1 MIAARPYENLLRIA
15 TREGRRSSIGVA
27 APNCRLAALGA
38 VLGACLLG
46 TVLAAD
52 AQAAGAAP
60 GAASG
65 EGWGASYWGSIP
77 PPADSLRAAF
87 LPRPVPLW
95 ERSLGAPYALAMLP
109 LGLVGKGLKAGV
121 GYADEHGLAHR
132 IAWLL
137 GPQDGPFGLKLRVE
151 AGELL
156 GPGAGLVINHD
167 ACFGPANDFLLR
179 WRSNASGTHR
189 VHAGLDLAG
198 PRRARTVLAAGC
210 SLRPNARFFGL
221 GPDSRKSDESYYTQ
235 ELAWGAAALR
245 LPLAGGLSAELG
257 ARYAEVATRAP
268 GPDDGPSLP
277 ERFDA
282 LPTGYGERSRGT
294 SLGLTL
300 VHDTT
305 TENGRPRRG
314 GIRHFAVARHLARA
328 GAGDGVDYTSYRG
341 ELEQFVPL
349 WNAQQ
354 ALALRLFAD
363 WIDAEQPR
371 DLPFQCLPANDEPFL
386 LRGYRD
392 FRWRGTGIT
401 GLSVEYRWPLWAYK
415 TPEAL
420 GIDAYLFTDLG
431 QVFEHAEDIGGG
443 RLTQSVGGGL
453 RLIGNGGFGG
463 RIELGHSE
471 EGTVI
476 RLRMDQLFQYGR
488 DGLMQGQDQVALR

>member
-1 MIAARPYENLLRIA
+1 MW
-15 TREGRRSSIGVA
+15 
-27 APNCRLAALGA
+27 
-38 VLGACLLG
+38 
-46 TVLAAD
+46 
-52 AQAAGAAP
+52 AQAALRGRCLLVALLTAGAQAAMAAP
-60 GAASG
+60 SAPAG
-65 EGWGASYWGSIP
+65 EGGGASYWGNIP
-77 PPADSLRAAF
+77 PPADSLRARF

-95 ERSLGAPYALAMLP
+95 ERTLGAPYELVVLP
-109 LGLVGKGLKAGV
+109 LGLTGKGLKAGLV
-121 GYADEHGLAHR
+121 YADEHGWASR

-137 GPQDGPFGLKLRVE
+137 GPQAGPFGLKLRVE

-156 GPGAGLVINHD
+156 GPGAGLVVNHD
-167 ACFGPANDFLLR
+167 AFLGSANAFVLR

-198 PRRARTVLAAGC
+198 PRRARTVLAAGY

-221 GPDSRKSDESYYTQ
+221 GPQSRARAESYYTQ

-245 LPLAGGLSAELG
+245 LPVADGLSAEFS
-257 ARYAEVATRAP
+257 ARYAEVAARGP

-282 LPTGYGERSRGT
+282 LPAGYGERSRGT
-294 SLGLTL
+294 TVGLAL

-305 TENGRPRRG
+305 TESGRPRRG
-314 GIRHFAVARHLARA
+314 GIRHVAVARHLARA
-328 GAGDGVDYTSYRG
+328 GAGDGIDYTSYRG

-392 FRWRGTGIT
+392 FRWRGTGIA

-415 TPEAL
+415 TPDAL

-431 QVFEHAEDIGGG
+431 QVFEHAEDIGGQ

-463 RIELGHSE
+463 RVELGHSE

-476 RLRMDQLFQYGR
+476 RLRMDQVFQYARGS
-488 DGLMQGQDQVALR
+488 LMHGQDQIALR